1 MNKNKKAYAV
11 YIDDKYVLR
20 GTKCNTVLGFN
31 SLDSCEVFLIN
42 ILNTNGY
49 AINTVERLSIINK
62 GGRKPEDPRF
72 QFKVIC
78 TRASSSTTEFTF
90 PVYDVTH
97 DDAKYPYVRDARVH
111 ENVTP
116 VKMDTFLATP
126 IRFAYTVEVIDS
138 PYPGIH
144 DIGTAYYF
152 TSLAL
157 AASKLREM
165 IGSVYGAR
173 PLAILWNEDINFVS
187 STSDSGDFLII
198 DEGNSLAF
206 ACRWKKVYFHS
217 KDDAIVMDDNG
228 AIWNVK
234 PLDEYAPLYGSELM
248 AQANTNPYDCV
259 TAMYIGNIY
268 SGIMDSAPMFT
279 SVDAAVS
286 FYKKLLHYEYPEI
299 DFEVNDDATDGN
311 RPTQISFIN
320 PADRTISI
328 DIRLFWPYKRWIGEN
343 SLICINERGSAC
355 KVYITEEEISL
366 PDFDTSKIE
375 KGNLPCFSTSK
386 ISYFNASINDWESD
400 HGECFY
406 MSNEVDVINYFTKVI
421 ADAKNASTMRFSARI
436 KTSANANPKGSIKI
450 MDKYTRDTYLITT
463 TKVESDED
471 SCILFGSKL
480 KPILME
486 RDPDVTGEASR
497 STDDFMKVNIEYIP
511 TKSRSMGNFSM
522 NKYRIMPQVIAK
534 CINTG
539 DRSIFDYGDMFHFTT
554 INGMQME
561 IASNLKERFKLKD
574 MGGIGVKIE
583 GNACRFVVTTDNKK
597 YIFTFQYRYA
607 NHFGIP
613 L

>member
-1 MNKNKKAYAV
+1 MNKKVYTV
-11 YIDDKYVLR
+11 YIDDRYILR
-20 GTKCNTVLGFN
+20 GVKCNIIPGFD

-49 AINTVERLSIINK
+49 AINTVELLNVINK
-62 GGRKPEDPRF
+62 GGRKPEDPKF

-78 TRASSSTTEFTF
+78 THSSSSTMEFTF
-90 PVYDVTH
+90 PVYDVT
-97 DDAKYPYVRDARVH
+97 AKYHYVQDARVH

-126 IRFAYTVEVIDS
+126 IRFAYMVEVIDS

-144 DIGTAYYF
+144 DIGTTYYF

-157 AASKLREM
+157 AATKLREM

-187 STSDSGDFLII
+187 STSDTGDFLII
-198 DEGNSLAF
+198 DEANSLAF
-206 ACRWKKVYFHS
+206 ACRWKKVYFHY

-228 AIWNVK
+228 AIWKVK

-320 PADRTISI
+320 PSDRTISI

-355 KVYITEEEISL
+355 KVYITEEKISL

-375 KGNLPCFSTSK
+375 KANLPCFSTSK

-406 MSNEVDVINYFTKVI
+406 MSNEVNVINYFTKVI

-436 KTSANANPKGSIKI
+436 KTSASASTKGSIEI

-486 RDPDVTGEASR
+486 HDDSDVKVRHS
-497 STDDFMKVNIEYIP
+497 DDGFMTIDIEYIP
-511 TKSRSMGNFSM
+511 VRSKSVGNFPM
-522 NKYRIMPQVIAK
+522 NKHRIMPQLIAK
-534 CINTG
+534 CINSG
-539 DRSIFDYGDMFHFTT
+539 DRSIFDYGDMFHFATL
-554 INGMQME
+554 NEMQME
-561 IASNLKERFKLKD
+561 IASNLRDQFKLKNLSD
-574 MGGIGVKIE
+574 VGVDTDC
-583 GNACRFVVTTDNKK
+583 NVCRFIVDTGNKK